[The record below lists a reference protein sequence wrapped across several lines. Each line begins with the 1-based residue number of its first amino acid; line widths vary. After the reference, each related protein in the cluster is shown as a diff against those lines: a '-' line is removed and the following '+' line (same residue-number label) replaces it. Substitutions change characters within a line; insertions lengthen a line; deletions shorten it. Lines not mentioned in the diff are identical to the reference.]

1 MNYFEVKV
9 KYLQQQSDNKL
20 KPVCVTYLIATETF
34 ADAEK
39 KALEE
44 IAPFAFA
51 GSTPLIVSIKRVKI
65 DEVQRKK
72 DGAFFYLAKVNMFV
86 FDDHIC
92 KEKKSSINI
101 LVQSNSIEDANK
113 EVKAV
118 LADSIS
124 DWSVDTIKETP
135 IIEVLGIRQEHV
147 DAANNA

>member
-20 KPVCVTYLIATETF
+20 KPMCVTYLIATETF

-86 FDDHIC
+86 LDEYTG
-92 KEKKSSINI
+92 KEKKVPVKF
-101 LVQSNSIEDANK
+101 LVQEISTDNANK
-113 EVKAV
+113 AV
-118 LADSIS
+118 NELLKN
-124 DWSVDTIKETP
+124 SVNGWKIESVKETP
-135 IIEVLGIRQEHV
+135 IVEVIQ
-147 DAANNA
+147 